1 MERIRTFIAITPPP
15 EITSQISYILE
26 KLQDQNNIVHW
37 ETPEKAH
44 VTLMFLGDI
53 PQARV
58 EEAAK
63 AVLET
68 ANNFSKFSIRTDVI
82 SYFYKDKVGN
92 DSVIFLSIHDPTKQL
107 RRLHRLL
114 ARNLSTHEF
123 SPSTHFSAH
132 ITIGRLKKQRYP
144 HEQKRILA
152 EIADIDIPRGNEF
165 EVTHLNIYESI
176 SQGPPAQASDGHRHH
191 LLKSFEFTG

>member
-15 EITSQISYILE
+15 KVTSQVGEILE
-26 KLQDQNNIVHW
+26 KLQNQNSVVRW

-44 VTLMFLGDI
+44 ITLMFLGDI

-58 EEAAK
+58 EEVAK
-63 AVLET
+63 AVSET
-68 ANNFSKFSIRTDVI
+68 ANNFPKFFIRTDVV
-82 SYFYKDKVGN
+82 SYFYKDKAGS
-92 DSVIFLSIHDPTKQL
+92 DSVIFLSIYDPAKNL
-107 RRLHRLL
+107 RRLHKSL
-114 ARNLSTHEF
+114 AQHLTVHEF

-144 HEQKRILA
+144 HEQKRILS
-152 EIADIDIPRGNEF
+152 EIADTNIPRGDEF

-176 SQGPPAQASDGHRHH
+176 SQGDGHRYH
-191 LLKSFEFTG
+191 LLRSFDLTG